1 MLMVVVQPVPSVGRG
16 IVILVLFGASQKEAE
31 TEEHFIKN
39 TTGVYRA
46 AAGRCGMPKPPLHT
60 GFSLNINISVVRCFF
75 FVLFFGKSVEG
86 ELILSSLNP
95 AEGLIKIM
103 KINLFL

>member
-75 FVLFFGKSVEG
+75 FFCFFVEG

>member
-39 TTGVYRA
+39 TTGVHRA

-60 GFSLNINISVVRCFF
+60 GFSLNINISVVRWFF
-75 FVLFFGKSVEG
+75 L
-86 ELILSSLNP
+86 
-95 AEGLIKIM
+95 
-103 KINLFL
+103 LFLVFFLKICGGRADFVKSQSS

>member
-39 TTGVYRA
+39 TTGVHRA

-60 GFSLNINISVVRCFF
+60 GFSLNVNISVVRCFF
-75 FVLFFGKSVEG
+75 FVLFFCGGRADFVKSQ
-86 ELILSSLNP
+86 SS
-95 AEGLIKIM
+95 
-103 KINLFL
+103 